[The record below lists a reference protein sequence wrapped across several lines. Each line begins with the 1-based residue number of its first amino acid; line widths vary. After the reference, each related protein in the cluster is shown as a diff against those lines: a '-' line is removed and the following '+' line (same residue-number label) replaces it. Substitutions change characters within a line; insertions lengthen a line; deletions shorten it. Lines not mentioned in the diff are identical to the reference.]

1 MIVEWSCTTWSRIG
15 VWGGEGVVGCR
26 LVHGCFCIVLPYHWD
41 KDVKFTFRHLEV
53 RTPVAFFL
61 VLLSFTQQS
70 YCRGVG
76 VRRPSINRGLFVPL
90 AVK

>member
-53 RTPVAFFL
+53 RTPVAFFFSSAF
-61 VLLSFTQQS
+61 VYTAELLSW
-70 YCRGVG
+70 RGC
-76 VRRPSINRGLFVPL
+76 PSSVHKSRLVCAIGS
-90 AVK
+90 